1 MGSPGLTVHHFQ
13 QFFPGPASPGA
24 LQPRELVRRLGGRGC
39 RVEVVAGD
47 VNAYNEQAE
56 PEEELEIEGR
66 GRVKVT
72 RVATR
77 KGFRRGLSARLR
89 SYLGY
94 AARAWVVARRLGRP
108 DVVVGSIQP
117 LFAGLV
123 ALDHARRH
131 RVPLLLEV
139 RDLWPDALVAKG
151 ALTRMQS
158 APLEAMARILYASA
172 DRVVCLTPGLRT
184 EILKKGVDRRKVDV
198 FTNGFEPTSYEL
210 PPGTRAKVRDQFG
223 WGDDFVAVYVGTHV
237 EVTAIEVIVRAA
249 SELRGKPGMRIDLFG
264 QGQMKDSA
272 MALAKGLGL
281 ANIHFHDPVPKA
293 EVPGILAAA
302 DAGLMTLFES
312 PLIHIYF
319 ENKFVD
325 YLGAGLPIVAAM
337 GGEQAD
343 LIRRHGLGRVTQAF
357 DHAGLARLLL
367 ETAACREE
375 GRSAGDRGRRFARE
389 RLFLP
394 DIVERYASRIEAVAN
409 GLGQCLEPWDPFL

>member
-1 MGSPGLTVHHFQ
+1 MKF
-13 QFFPGPASPGA
+13 
-24 LQPRELVRRLGGRGC
+24 
-39 RVEVVAGD
+39 
-47 VNAYNEQAE
+47 
-56 PEEELEIEGR
+56 
-66 GRVKVT
+66 T

-77 KGFRRGLSARLR
+77 KGFRRGLAARLR

-94 AARAWVVARRLGRP
+94 ATRAWVAARGLGPP

-131 RVPLLLEV
+131 RVPFLLEV

-151 ALTRMQS
+151 ALTRLQA
-158 APLEAMARILYASA
+158 APLEAMARSLYAGA

-184 EILKKGVDRRKVDV
+184 EILKKGVNRRMVDV
-198 FTNGFEPTSYEL
+198 FTNGFEPASYEL
-210 PPGTRAKVRDQFG
+210 PPGTREKLRERFG

-249 SELRGKPGMRIDLFG
+249 AELRGSPGMRIDLFG
-264 QGQMKDSA
+264 QGQRKVAA
-272 MALAKGLGL
+272 MELAKELGI
-281 ANIHFHDPVPKA
+281 ANIHFHDPVPKT

-325 YLGAGLPIVAAM
+325 YLGAGLPIIAAM

-357 DHAGLARLLL
+357 DHTGLARLLL

-394 DIVERYASRIEAVAN
+394 DIVDRYASRIEAVAA
-409 GLGQCLEPWDPFL
+409 GLGPSLEPWDPFL